1 MEWMRDRKGFP
12 APDRKAFH
20 EIEPN
25 PDPRTLHDAIEIW
38 VEALRDALG
47 DQYEIVDSD
56 RFVAISGG
64 APADTDALLLL
75 MERAQERLKGR
86 LREMAHTLGPKP
98 LVLLFD
104 SAHRFNDYVAAIDDE
119 NVEQFGTAAYIP
131 GWPATQFAFAPAP
144 LESYGTAILH
154 ALTHSMTGD
163 TYPYWVREVVAA
175 YATDPPLRDVSG
187 DWTEETIR
195 DFWNGQSFFDDDRR
209 EASYALAARLAEKLS
224 VDDVAFRLFLRTAH
238 WRDLGEAA
246 ARQAFGMGVG
256 DCVAL
261 VIGHGNWAPLAQPL
275 E

>member
-1 MEWMRDRKGFP
+1 MNSVIGPAIGAHDSQGMEWMRDRKGFP

-119 NVEQFGTAAYIP
+119 NVEP
-131 GWPATQFAFAPAP
+131 
-144 LESYGTAILH
+144 
-154 ALTHSMTGD
+154 
-163 TYPYWVREVVAA
+163 
-175 YATDPPLRDVSG
+175 
-187 DWTEETIR
+187 
-195 DFWNGQSFFDDDRR
+195 
-209 EASYALAARLAEKLS
+209 
-224 VDDVAFRLFLRTAH
+224 
-238 WRDLGEAA
+238 
-246 ARQAFGMGVG
+246 
-256 DCVAL
+256 
-261 VIGHGNWAPLAQPL
+261 
-275 E
+275 